1 MRKRINIGDCYRDCT
16 AVWNVWEVQ
25 RIYMDL
31 LGVPHAIIRN
41 TADVKDRRTIA
52 CPTLLERRRFEL
64 VTEEIGGPE
73 AARLNAGRRATGGGF
88 AHPHH

>member
-25 RIYMDL
+25 RIYLDL

-41 TADVKDRRTIA
+41 SADAKDRRTIA

-64 VTEEIGGPE
+64 VTEDIGLE
-73 AARLNAGRRATGGGF
+73 AASRSNAGRRATGGGID
-88 AHPHH
+88 HPHH

>member
-41 TADVKDRRTIA
+41 SADAKDRRTIA
-52 CPTLLERRRFEL
+52 CPTLLERRRFKL
-64 VTEEIGGPE
+64 VTEDLGGQDTT
-73 AARLNAGRRATGGGF
+73 RTNAGRRAAGAEL
-88 AHPHH
+88 AHPHP